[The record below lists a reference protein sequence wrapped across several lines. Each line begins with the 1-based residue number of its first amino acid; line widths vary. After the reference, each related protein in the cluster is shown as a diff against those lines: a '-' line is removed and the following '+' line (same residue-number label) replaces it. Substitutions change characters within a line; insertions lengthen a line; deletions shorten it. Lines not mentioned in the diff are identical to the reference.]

1 MNMGYIGFI
10 YIKNEESSM
19 ILRDVLEW
27 ENVEISGSQMLQIKL
42 GPGEEYLGLISTKKE
57 GQVQFNIQSHPKIYD
72 SFLD

>member
-1 MNMGYIGFI
+1 MKMGYIGFI

-19 ILRDVLEW
+19 ILRDVMEW

-57 GQVQFNIQSHPKIYD
+57 GQV
-72 SFLD
+72 